1 MGVMLMRGTTAGQPR
16 QRASTWA
23 VFRVFL
29 GLGLV
34 SFGGPIAHLGYFRDA
49 FVARRQWLTDS
60 AYAEL
65 VALCQ
70 FLPGPASSQ
79 VGMAIGLSQ
88 AGIRGA
94 VAAWCGFT
102 APSAL
107 LMVALGASFSHW
119 RDVVPPGVLH
129 GLKLLAVVVVTH
141 AVWGMARAFCR
152 TPAAWGLMLG
162 AAALLLIWPSTW
174 MQVGVIVLGALAGL
188 GMPAGGPPPPLAR
201 TGPAGSRRTGIV
213 ALSVFVALLVIPWR
227 AAGAGSMPDVFGLFY
242 RAGSLVFGGGHVV
255 MPLLQEGV
263 VAPGWVT
270 QEVFLAGY
278 GAAQAVPGPM
288 FTFAGY
294 LGAAMEAGRDGWVGG
309 ALALVAIFLPSFL
322 LVVGVLP
329 FWQRIAGVPRMRA
342 VLAGINAAVVG
353 LLLAALCGP
362 LRAEAL
368 RGIAD
373 LIVVIVGVVA
383 LVRWRVPTAWLV
395 LAAPLAGMLALA
407 LR

>member
-1 MGVMLMRGTTAGQPR
+1 MIKPGLWSFTKGDVLHNVSI
-16 QRASTWA
+16 RARFH
-23 VFRVFL
+23 VN
-29 GLGLV
+29 
-34 SFGGPIAHLGYFRDA
+34 
-49 FVARRQWLTDS
+49 
-60 AYAEL
+60 
-65 VALCQ
+65 
-70 FLPGPASSQ
+70 SSQ
-79 VGMAIGLSQ
+79 IIAD
-88 AGIRGA
+88 
-94 VAAWCGFT
+94 
-102 APSAL
+102 
-107 LMVALGASFSHW
+107 H
-119 RDVVPPGVLH
+119 
-129 GLKLLAVVVVTH
+129 
-141 AVWGMARAFCR
+141 
-152 TPAAWGLMLG
+152 
-162 AAALLLIWPSTW
+162 
-174 MQVGVIVLGALAGL
+174 ALAGL

-294 LGAAMEAGRDGWVGG
+294 LGAAMEAGRGGWVGG

-362 LRAEAL
+362 LRAEAV

-383 LVRWRVPTAWLV
+383 LVRWRVATGWLV

>member
-1 MGVMLMRGTTAGQPR
+1 MRGTTAGQPR
-16 QRASTWA
+16 QRASAWT

-49 FVARRQWLTDS
+49 FVARRQWLTDG

-107 LMVALGASFSHW
+107 LMVALGASLSHW

-129 GLKLLAVVVVTH
+129 GLKLLAVVVVAH

-152 TPAAWGLMLG
+152 TAAAWGLMLA

-188 GMPAGGPPPPLAR
+188 GMPVGGPPPPLAH
-201 TGPAGSRRTGIV
+201 TGQAGSRRTGIV
-213 ALSVFVALLVIPWR
+213 ALSVFVALLVIPWQ

-294 LGAAMEAGRDGWVGG
+294 LGAAMEAGRGGWVGG

-329 FWQRIAGVPRMRA
+329 FWQRIARVPRMRA

-362 LRAEAL
+362 LRAEAV
-368 RGIAD
+368 RGVAD

-383 LVRWRVPTAWLV
+383 LVRWRVATGWLV
-395 LAAPLAGMLALA
+395 LTAPLAGMLALA

>member
-1 MGVMLMRGTTAGQPR
+1 MRGTTAGQPR
-16 QRASTWA
+16 QRASAWT
-23 VFRVFL
+23 VFRAFL

-49 FVARRQWLTDS
+49 FVTRRQWLTDS

-79 VGMAIGLSQ
+79 VGMAIGVSQ

-162 AAALLLIWPSTW
+162 AAALLLIWQSTW

-213 ALSVFVALLVIPWR
+213 ALSVFVALLVIPWC

-294 LGAAMEAGRDGWVGG
+294 LGAAMEAGRGGWVGG
-309 ALALVAIFLPSFL
+309 ALALAAIFLPSFL

-342 VLAGINAAVVG
+342 VLGGINAAVVG

-362 LRAEAL
+362 LRAEAV

>member
-1 MGVMLMRGTTAGQPR
+1 MRGTTAGQPR
-16 QRASTWA
+16 QRASAWT

-49 FVARRQWLTDS
+49 FVTRRQWLTDS

-79 VGMAIGLSQ
+79 VGMAIGVSQ

-342 VLAGINAAVVG
+342 VLGGINAAVVG

-362 LRAEAL
+362 LRAEAV

-383 LVRWRVPTAWLV
+383 LVRWRVATGWLV

>member
-1 MGVMLMRGTTAGQPR
+1 MLKRGTTAGQPR
-16 QRASTWA
+16 QHASAWT

-49 FVARRQWLTDS
+49 FVTRRQWLTDS

-119 RDVVPPGVLH
+119 RDVVPLGVLH

-188 GMPAGGPPPPLAR
+188 GMPAGGPPPPLAL
-201 TGPAGSRRTGIV
+201 TGPAGSRRTGVV
-213 ALSVFVALLVIPWR
+213 ALSVFVALLVVPWR

-294 LGAAMEAGRDGWVGG
+294 LGAAMEAGRGGWVGG

-362 LRAEAL
+362 LRAEAV

-383 LVRWRVPTAWLV
+383 LVRWRVATGWLV

>member
-1 MGVMLMRGTTAGQPR
+1 M
-16 QRASTWA
+16 

-34 SFGGPIAHLGYFRDA
+34 SFGGPIAHLGYFRDEL
-49 FVARRQWLTDS
+49 VARRQWLTDS

-79 VGMAIGLSQ
+79 VGMAIGVSQ

-102 APSAL
+102 LPSAV

-119 RDVVPPGVLH
+119 REVVPPGVLH

-162 AAALLLIWPSTW
+162 AAASLLVWPSTW

-188 GMPAGGPPPPLAR
+188 GMPAGGPPPPLAL
-201 TGPAGSRRTGIV
+201 TGPAGSRRTGVV

-227 AAGAGSMPDVFGLFY
+227 AAGAGSLPDVFGLFY

-270 QEVFLAGY
+270 QDVFLAGY

-294 LGAAMEAGRDGWVGG
+294 LGAAMEAGRGGWVGG

-383 LVRWRVPTAWLV
+383 LVRWRVPTGWLV
-395 LAAPLAGMLALA
+395 VAAPFAGMLALA

>member
-1 MGVMLMRGTTAGQPR
+1 MLMRGTTAGHPR
-16 QRASTWA
+16 QRASAWG

-49 FVARRQWLTDS
+49 FVTRRQWLTDS

-152 TPAAWGLMLG
+152 TPAAWGLMMG

-188 GMPAGGPPPPLAR
+188 GMPAGGPPPPLAL
-201 TGPAGSRRTGIV
+201 TGPAGSRRTGVV
-213 ALSVFVALLVIPWR
+213 ALSVFVALLVVPWR

-294 LGAAMEAGRDGWVGG
+294 LGAAMEAGRGGWVGG

-362 LRAEAL
+362 LRAEAVL
-368 RGIAD
+368 GIGD

-383 LVRWRVPTAWLV
+383 LVRWRVATGWLV

>member
-1 MGVMLMRGTTAGQPR
+1 MRGTTAGQPR
-16 QRASTWA
+16 QRASAWT

-49 FVARRQWLTDS
+49 FVTRRQWLTDS

-162 AAALLLIWPSTW
+162 AAALLLIWQSTW

-188 GMPAGGPPPPLAR
+188 GMPAGGPQPPLAH
-201 TGPAGSRRTGIV
+201 TGEA
-213 ALSVFVALLVIPWR
+213 VIPWR
-227 AAGAGSMPDVFGLFY
+227 AAGAGSLPDVFGLFY

-329 FWQRIAGVPRMRA
+329 FWQRIAGVPPMRA
-342 VLAGINAAVVG
+342 VLGGINAAVVG

-362 LRAEAL
+362 LRAEAV

-383 LVRWRVPTAWLV
+383 LVRWRVATGWLV

>member
-1 MGVMLMRGTTAGQPR
+1 MRGTTVGQPR
-16 QRASTWA
+16 QRASAWT

-49 FVARRQWLTDS
+49 FVTRRQWLTDS

-79 VGMAIGLSQ
+79 VGMAIGVSQ

-152 TPAAWGLMLG
+152 TPAAWGLMMG

-188 GMPAGGPPPPLAR
+188 GMPAGGPPPPIAR
-201 TGPAGSRRTGIV
+201 TGQAGSRRTGIV
-213 ALSVFVALLVIPWR
+213 ALSVFVALLVVPWR

-270 QEVFLAGY
+270 QEVFLACY

-294 LGAAMEAGRDGWVGG
+294 LGAAMEAGRGGWVGG
-309 ALALVAIFLPSFL
+309 ALALAAIFLPSFL

-362 LRAEAL
+362 LRAEAV

>member
-1 MGVMLMRGTTAGQPR
+1 MMLMQGMTAREPPQH
-16 QRASTWA
+16 ASAWR

-34 SFGGPIAHLGYFRDA
+34 SFGGPIAHLGYFRDE

-107 LMVALGASFSHW
+107 MMVALGASFSHW
-119 RDVVPPGVLH
+119 RDVVPPGVLQ
-129 GLKLLAVVVVTH
+129 GLKLLAVVVVAH

-152 TPAAWGLMLG
+152 TPAAWRLMLG

-188 GMPAGGPPPPLAR
+188 GIPVGGPQPPLAH
-201 TGPAGSRRTGIV
+201 TGEAGSRRTGIV
-213 ALSVFVALLVIPWR
+213 ALSVFVALLVIPWS
-227 AAGAGSMPDVFGLFY
+227 AAGAGSLPDVFGLFY

-294 LGAAMEAGRDGWVGG
+294 LGAAMEAGRGGWVGG
-309 ALALVAIFLPSFL
+309 ALALAAIFLPSFL

-329 FWQRIAGVPRMRA
+329 FWRRIAAVPRMRA
-342 VLAGINAAVVG
+342 VLGGINAAVVG

-362 LRAEAL
+362 LRAEAVL
-368 RGIAD
+368 GIAD

-383 LVRWRVPTAWLV
+383 LVRWRVSTAWLV

>member
-1 MGVMLMRGTTAGQPR
+1 MRGTTAGQPR
-16 QRASTWA
+16 QRASAWT

-49 FVARRQWLTDS
+49 FVTRRQWLTDS

-119 RDVVPPGVLH
+119 RDVVPLGVLH

-152 TPAAWGLMLG
+152 TPAAWGLMMG

-294 LGAAMEAGRDGWVGG
+294 LGAAMEAGRGGWVGG

-362 LRAEAL
+362 LRAEAV

-383 LVRWRVPTAWLV
+383 LVRWRVATGWLV

>member
-1 MGVMLMRGTTAGQPR
+1 MQGMTAREPR
-16 QRASTWA
+16 QRASAWM

-34 SFGGPIAHLGYFRDA
+34 SFGGPIAHLGYFRDE

-79 VGMAIGLSQ
+79 VGMAIGMSQ

-162 AAALLLIWPSTW
+162 AAALLLVWPSTW

-188 GMPAGGPPPPLAR
+188 GMPVGGPQPPLAH
-201 TGPAGSRRTGIV
+201 TGQVGSRRTGIV
-213 ALSVFVALLVIPWR
+213 ALSVFGALLVIPWS
-227 AAGAGSMPDVFGLFY
+227 AAGAGSTPDVFGLFY

-255 MPLLQEGV
+255 LPLLQEGV

-294 LGAAMEAGRDGWVGG
+294 LGAAMEAGRGGWVGG
-309 ALALVAIFLPSFL
+309 ALALAAIFLPSFL

-362 LRAEAL
+362 LRAEVVL
-368 RGIAD
+368 GIAD

-383 LVRWRVPTAWLV
+383 LVRWRVPTGWLV
-395 LAAPLAGMLALA
+395 LAAPFAGMLALA

>member
-1 MGVMLMRGTTAGQPR
+1 MRGTTAGQPR
-16 QRASTWA
+16 QRASAWT
-23 VFRVFL
+23 VFRAFL

-49 FVARRQWLTDS
+49 FVTRRQWLTDS

-79 VGMAIGLSQ
+79 VGMAIGVSQ

-227 AAGAGSMPDVFGLFY
+227 AAGAGSLPDVFGLFY

-294 LGAAMEAGRDGWVGG
+294 LGAAMEAGRSGWVGG

-362 LRAEAL
+362 LRAEAV

>member
-1 MGVMLMRGTTAGQPR
+1 MLKRGTTAGQPR
-16 QRASTWA
+16 QHASAWT

-49 FVARRQWLTDS
+49 FVTRRQWLTDS

-152 TPAAWGLMLG
+152 TPAAWGLMMG

-188 GMPAGGPPPPLAR
+188 GMPAGGPPPPLAL
-201 TGPAGSRRTGIV
+201 TGPAGSRRTGVV
-213 ALSVFVALLVIPWR
+213 ALSVFVALLVVPWR

-294 LGAAMEAGRDGWVGG
+294 LGAAMEAGRGGWVGG

-362 LRAEAL
+362 LRAEAV

-383 LVRWRVPTAWLV
+383 LVRWRVATGWLV

>member
-1 MGVMLMRGTTAGQPR
+1 MQGMTAREPR
-16 QRASTWA
+16 QRASAWM

-34 SFGGPIAHLGYFRDA
+34 SFGGPIAHLGYFRDE

-79 VGMAIGLSQ
+79 VGMAIGMSQ

-152 TPAAWGLMLG
+152 TPAAWGLMLA
-162 AAALLLIWPSTW
+162 AAALLLVWPSTW

-188 GMPAGGPPPPLAR
+188 GIPVGGPQPPLAH
-201 TGPAGSRRTGIV
+201 TGEAGSRRTGIV
-213 ALSVFVALLVIPWR
+213 ALSVFVALLVIPWS
-227 AAGAGSMPDVFGLFY
+227 AAGAGSLPDVFGLFY

-294 LGAAMEAGRDGWVGG
+294 LGAAMEAGRGGWVGG

>member
-1 MGVMLMRGTTAGQPR
+1 MRGTTAGQPR
-16 QRASTWA
+16 QRASAWT
-23 VFRVFL
+23 VFRAFL

-49 FVARRQWLTDS
+49 FVTRRQWLTDS

-79 VGMAIGLSQ
+79 VGMAIGVSQ

-227 AAGAGSMPDVFGLFY
+227 AAGAGSLPDVFGLFY

-294 LGAAMEAGRDGWVGG
+294 LGAAMEAGRGGWVGG
-309 ALALVAIFLPSFL
+309 ALALAAIFLPSFL

-362 LRAEAL
+362 LRAEAV

-383 LVRWRVPTAWLV
+383 LVRWRVATGWLV

>member
-1 MGVMLMRGTTAGQPR
+1 MRGTTAGQPR
-16 QRASTWA
+16 QRASAWT

-49 FVARRQWLTDS
+49 FVTRRQWLTDS

-79 VGMAIGLSQ
+79 VGMAIGVSQ

-119 RDVVPPGVLH
+119 RDVVPPGVTH

-201 TGPAGSRRTGIV
+201 TGQAGSRRTGIV

-294 LGAAMEAGRDGWVGG
+294 LGAAMEAGRGGWVGG

-353 LLLAALCGP
+353 LLLTALCGP
-362 LRAEAL
+362 LRAEAV

>member
-1 MGVMLMRGTTAGQPR
+1 MRGTTAGQPR
-16 QRASTWA
+16 QRASAWT

-107 LMVALGASFSHW
+107 LMVALGASLSHW

-201 TGPAGSRRTGIV
+201 TGPAGSRRTGVV
-213 ALSVFVALLVIPWR
+213 ALSVFVALLVVPWR

-294 LGAAMEAGRDGWVGG
+294 LGAAMEAGRGGWVGG
-309 ALALVAIFLPSFL
+309 ALALAAIFLPSFL

-362 LRAEAL
+362 LRAGAV

-383 LVRWRVPTAWLV
+383 LVRWRVATGWLV

>member
-1 MGVMLMRGTTAGQPR
+1 MRGTTAGQPR
-16 QRASTWA
+16 QRASAWT

-34 SFGGPIAHLGYFRDA
+34 SLGGPIAHLGYFRDA

-79 VGMAIGLSQ
+79 VGMAIGVSQ

-201 TGPAGSRRTGIV
+201 TGQAGSRRTGIV
-213 ALSVFVALLVIPWR
+213 ALSVFVALLVIPWQ

-294 LGAAMEAGRDGWVGG
+294 LGAAMEAGRGGWVGG

-329 FWQRIAGVPRMRA
+329 FWRRIAGVPRMRA
-342 VLAGINAAVVG
+342 VLGGINAAVVG

-362 LRAEAL
+362 LRAEAV

-383 LVRWRVPTAWLV
+383 LVRWRVPTGWLV

>member
-1 MGVMLMRGTTAGQPR
+1 MRGTTAGQPR
-16 QRASTWA
+16 QRASAWT

-49 FVARRQWLTDS
+49 FVTRRQWLTDS

-79 VGMAIGLSQ
+79 VGMAIGVSQ

-213 ALSVFVALLVIPWR
+213 ALSVFVALLVIPWQ

-294 LGAAMEAGRDGWVGG
+294 LGAAMEAGRGGWVGG

-329 FWQRIAGVPRMRA
+329 FWQRIARVPRMRA

-362 LRAEAL
+362 LRAEAV
-368 RGIAD
+368 RGVAD

>member
-1 MGVMLMRGTTAGQPR
+1 MRGTTAGQPR
-16 QRASTWA
+16 QRASAWT

-34 SFGGPIAHLGYFRDA
+34 SLGGPIAHLGYFRDA

-107 LMVALGASFSHW
+107 LMVALGASLSHW

-129 GLKLLAVVVVTH
+129 GLKLLAVVVVAH

-152 TPAAWGLMLG
+152 TAAAWGLMLA

-174 MQVGVIVLGALAGL
+174 MQVGVILLGALAGL
-188 GMPAGGPPPPLAR
+188 GMPVGGPPPPLAH
-201 TGPAGSRRTGIV
+201 TGQAGSRRTGIV
-213 ALSVFVALLVIPWR
+213 ALSVFVALLVIPWQ

-294 LGAAMEAGRDGWVGG
+294 LGAAMEAGRGGWVGG
-309 ALALVAIFLPSFL
+309 ALALAAIFLPSFL

-329 FWQRIAGVPRMRA
+329 FWQRIARVPRMRA

-362 LRAEAL
+362 LRAEAV
-368 RGIAD
+368 RGVAD

-383 LVRWRVPTAWLV
+383 LVRWRVATGWLV

>member
-1 MGVMLMRGTTAGQPR
+1 MLMRGTTAGQPR
-16 QRASTWA
+16 QRASAWT
-23 VFRVFL
+23 VFRVFF

-227 AAGAGSMPDVFGLFY
+227 AAGAGSLPDVFGLFY

-294 LGAAMEAGRDGWVGG
+294 LGAAMEAGRGGWVGG

-362 LRAEAL
+362 LRAEAV

-395 LAAPLAGMLALA
+395 LAAPLAGMLAFA

>member
-1 MGVMLMRGTTAGQPR
+1 MRGTTAGQPR

>member
-1 MGVMLMRGTTAGQPR
+1 MRGTTAGQPR
-16 QRASTWA
+16 QRASAWT

-49 FVARRQWLTDS
+49 FVARRQWLTDG
-60 AYAEL
+60 AYVEP

-107 LMVALGASFSHW
+107 LMVALGASLSHW

-129 GLKLLAVVVVTH
+129 GLKLLAVVVVAH

-152 TPAAWGLMLG
+152 TAAAWGLMLA

-188 GMPAGGPPPPLAR
+188 GMPVGGPPPPLAH
-201 TGPAGSRRTGIV
+201 TGQAGSRRTGIV
-213 ALSVFVALLVIPWR
+213 ALSVFVALLVIPWQ

-294 LGAAMEAGRDGWVGG
+294 LGAAMEAGRGGWVGG

-329 FWQRIAGVPRMRA
+329 FWQRIARVPRMRA

-353 LLLAALCGP
+353 LLLAALRGP
-362 LRAEAL
+362 LRAEAV
-368 RGIAD
+368 RGVAD
-373 LIVVIVGVVA
+373 PIVVIVGVVA
-383 LVRWRVPTAWLV
+383 LVRWRVPTGWLV

>member
-16 QRASTWA
+16 QRASAWT

-49 FVARRQWLTDS
+49 FVTRRQWLTDS

-79 VGMAIGLSQ
+79 VGMAIGVSQ

-119 RDVVPPGVLH
+119 RDVVPPGVTH

-201 TGPAGSRRTGIV
+201 TGQAGSRRTGIV

-294 LGAAMEAGRDGWVGG
+294 LGAAMEAGRGGWVGG

-353 LLLAALCGP
+353 LLLTALCGP
-362 LRAEAL
+362 LRAEAV

>member
-1 MGVMLMRGTTAGQPR
+1 MPGGPAREPR
-16 QRASTWA
+16 QRARAWM

-34 SFGGPIAHLGYFRDA
+34 SFGGPIAHLGYFRDEL
-49 FVARRQWLTDS
+49 VARRQWLTDS

-79 VGMAIGLSQ
+79 VGMAIGVSQ

-102 APSAL
+102 LPSAV

-119 RDVVPPGVLH
+119 REVVPPGVLH

-162 AAALLLIWPSTW
+162 AAASLLVWPSTW

-188 GMPAGGPPPPLAR
+188 GMPVGGPQRPLAH
-201 TGPAGSRRTGIV
+201 TGQAGSRRAGIV

-227 AAGAGSMPDVFGLFY
+227 AAGAGSLPDVFGLFY

-294 LGAAMEAGRDGWVGG
+294 LGAAMEAGRGGWVGG
-309 ALALVAIFLPSFL
+309 ALALAAIFLPSFL

-342 VLAGINAAVVG
+342 VLGGINAAVVG

-362 LRAEAL
+362 LRAEAV

-373 LIVVIVGVVA
+373 LIVVTVGVVA
-383 LVRWRVPTAWLV
+383 LVRWRVPTGWLV
-395 LAAPLAGMLALA
+395 VAAPFAGMLALA

>member
-1 MGVMLMRGTTAGQPR
+1 MRGTTAGQPR
-16 QRASTWA
+16 QRASAWT

-49 FVARRQWLTDS
+49 FVTRRQWLTDS

-201 TGPAGSRRTGIV
+201 TGPAGSRRTGVV

-342 VLAGINAAVVG
+342 VLGGINAAVVG

-362 LRAEAL
+362 LRAEAV

-383 LVRWRVPTAWLV
+383 LVRWRVATGWLV

>member
-1 MGVMLMRGTTAGQPR
+1 MRGTTAGQPR
-16 QRASTWA
+16 KRASAWA

-34 SFGGPIAHLGYFRDA
+34 SFGGAIAHLGYFRDA

-102 APSAL
+102 ASSAL

-362 LRAEAL
+362 LRAEAV

>member
-1 MGVMLMRGTTAGQPR
+1 MRGTTAGQPR
-16 QRASTWA
+16 QRASAWT

-49 FVARRQWLTDS
+49 FVTRRQWLTDS

-107 LMVALGASFSHW
+107 LMVALGASLSHW

-152 TPAAWGLMLG
+152 TPAAWGLMMG

-201 TGPAGSRRTGIV
+201 TGPAGSRRTGVV
-213 ALSVFVALLVIPWR
+213 ALSVFVALLVVPWR

-294 LGAAMEAGRDGWVGG
+294 LGAAMEAGRGGWVGG
-309 ALALVAIFLPSFL
+309 ALALAAIFLPSFL

-342 VLAGINAAVVG
+342 VLGGINAAVVG

-362 LRAEAL
+362 LRAEAV

-383 LVRWRVPTAWLV
+383 LVRWRVATGWLV